1 MDEVNDIV
9 ESTQTS
15 KFDGRNAF
23 VLGLALVA
31 GFIAAASTRNEMNK
45 VFNPKTNTTTQS

>member
-9 ESTQTS
+9 ETTNGVS
-15 KFDGRNAF
+15 FDKRNAF

-31 GFIAAASTRNEMNK
+31 GFIAAASTRKEMNK
-45 VFNPKTNTTTQS
+45 VFNPKTSATTES